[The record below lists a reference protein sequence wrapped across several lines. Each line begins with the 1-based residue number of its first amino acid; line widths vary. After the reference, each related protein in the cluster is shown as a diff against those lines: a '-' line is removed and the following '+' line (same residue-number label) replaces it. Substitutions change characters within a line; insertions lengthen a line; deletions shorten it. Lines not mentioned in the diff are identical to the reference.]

1 MAELL
6 EVKNLSVS
14 FFTPAGEVQA
24 VRDVSFSLRAGEVL
38 AIVGESGCGKSVL
51 CKSILHLLPPSA
63 RRKSGTIAVNGRDIT
78 RLRERELQKLRGS
91 LFSMVFQDPM
101 TALNPSMTVGAQ
113 LAAAVRV
120 HAPRLRG
127 AALEQRVLELMRLVG
142 IDRPEERRGLY
153 PHHFSGGMR
162 QRVVLAIALAGDPSI
177 LFADEPTTALDVT
190 IQAQI
195 LDLLREIQQKLGTA
209 TVFVTHDQEEA
220 MSISDMIVVM
230 KFGVVQQIGKPQD
243 VYDNPANLFVANFL
257 GTPPINIFTGH
268 VKGERLFIGVDNVMD
283 VPGVKDQ
290 DVFVGIRPEG
300 FILDM
305 ANGTLCCKP
314 QNVEVMGRD
323 VSVVSTHE
331 ASQKPMVRSIIDAD
345 NKVDASADVVR
356 YRIKPH
362 KIFLFTRDDEGVR
375 IPFEVK

>member
-78 RLRERELQKLRGS
+78 QLRERELQKLRGS

-195 LDLLREIQQKLGTA
+195 LQLLKELRAKYHLTIVMITHDLGVVANIADRVAVMYAGDIVEIGTA
-209 TVFVTHDQEEA
+209 DEIYYDPRHPYTWALLSSMPQMGIKGEDLFN
-220 MSISDMIVVM
+220 IV
-230 KFGVVQQIGKPQD
+230 
-243 VYDNPANLFVANFL
+243 
-257 GTPPINIFTGH
+257 GTPPNLFAEIRGDAFAPRNPQALKIDY
-268 VKGERLFIGVDNVMD
+268 VK
-283 VPGVKDQ
+283 
-290 DVFVGIRPEG
+290 RP
-300 FILDM
+300 
-305 ANGTLCCKP
+305 P
-314 QNVEVMGRD
+314 
-323 VSVVSTHE
+323 
-331 ASQKPMVRSIIDAD
+331 
-345 NKVDASADVVR
+345 
-356 YRIKPH
+356 Y
-362 KIFLFTRDDEGVR
+362 
-375 IPFEVK
+375 FEVSPTHKAKTWLLDPRAPHIEPPAAVKKLQKEGL

>member
-1 MAELL
+1 MPAPGLRDGDGAGIQDIDAVAQGAAGDVRVAVEQDVARMQGRQMVLVKMVAVRGIDKMARRLEQAVVRQNGEGQHHLVDLGLAVAAHTENVGLPLL
-6 EVKNLSVS
+6 QQGDDLLRRIALGQVVARAVIQQIAEEVKNLSVS

-209 TVFVTHDQEEA
+209 TVFVTHDLGA
-220 MSISDMIVVM
+220 VARVADRVAVMYAGKIV
-230 KFGVVQQIGKPQD
+230 
-243 VYDNPANLFVANFL
+243 
-257 GTPPINIFTGH
+257 
-268 VKGERLFIGVDNVMD
+268 R
-283 VPGVKDQ
+283 
-290 DVFVGIRPEG
+290 
-300 FILDM
+300 
-305 ANGTLCCKP
+305 
-314 QNVEVMGRD
+314 
-323 VSVVSTHE
+323 
-331 ASQKPMVRSIIDAD
+331 
-345 NKVDASADVVR
+345 
-356 YRIKPH
+356 
-362 KIFLFTRDDEGVR
+362 
-375 IPFEVK
+375 

>member
-209 TVFVTHDQEEA
+209 TVFVTHDLGA
-220 MSISDMIVVM
+220 VARVADRVAVMYAGKIVE
-230 KFGVVQQIGKPQD
+230 
-243 VYDNPANLFVANFL
+243 L
-257 GTPPINIFTGH
+257 GTAAENDNGVITFRGTGGTAQSECS
-268 VKGERLFIGVDNVMD
+268 VRFSFLYTGDFNQAVLRAVYLDGAAD
-283 VPGVKDQ
+283 VPALAIKKAASNAVTWDSA
-290 DVFVGIRPEG
+290 D
-300 FILDM
+300 D
-305 ANGTLCCKP
+305 GT
-314 QNVEVMGRD
+314 
-323 VSVVSTHE
+323 VSVTAVELRSVRGLPFYAFTCSDGSVAYALACDESALNSVSGAREIYEET
-331 ASQKPMVRSIIDAD
+331 M
-345 NKVDASADVVR
+345 
-356 YRIKPH
+356 
-362 KIFLFTRDDEGVR
+362 RDGLREYVEISGA
-375 IPFEVK
+375 E